1 MRAIYIRRPGGPGVL
16 EVRDAADPTPG
27 GNDLV
32 IRVRAA
38 GINFADVLARQGIYP
53 DAPPYP
59 CVVGYEVAGVV
70 ESAGSAALRSW
81 IGKEVLAL
89 TNFGGYAEL
98 ARCDANYV
106 WEKPAGLSFETAAAI
121 PLNYITAWGLLVA
134 AGRVGKGDI
143 ALIHN
148 AGGGVGLAALEI
160 ARHFGATTIG
170 TASARKHDFLKARGL
185 DHAID
190 YTKGDWVKE
199 VRAITR
205 GKGVTIAI
213 DPLGGEN
220 WKKTYSV
227 LQPTGRM
234 GMFGISTAAKG
245 GGPLAKLELLKL
257 ALSTPLFHP
266 FKIIPANR
274 GVFGINIH
282 SMYGEHEKFTA
293 WMREILAGVE
303 AGWMRP
309 HVDRIY
315 KFDQAGE
322 AHAWIE
328 GRGNIGKVLL
338 IP

>member
-1 MRAIYIRRPGGPGVL
+1 MRAVYIRRPGRPEVL
-16 EVRDAADPTPG
+16 EVRDVAAPTQG

-38 GINFADVLARQGIYP
+38 GINFADVLARQGVYP

-59 CVVGYEVAGVV
+59 CVVGYEVAGIV
-70 ESAGSAALRSW
+70 ESAGKPALDHW

-89 TNFGGYAEL
+89 TDFGGYAEL
-98 ARCDANYV
+98 AACDANYV
-106 WEKPAGLSFETAAAI
+106 WEKPAGLSFETAASI
-121 PLNYITAWGLLVA
+121 PLNYITAWALLVA
-134 AGRVGKGDI
+134 SGRVGKGDTV
-143 ALIHN
+143 LIHN
-148 AGGGVGLAALEI
+148 AGGGVGLAAIDI

-170 TASARKHDFLKARGL
+170 TASARKHDFLKSRGL

-190 YTKGDWVKE
+190 YTRGDWVKE

-205 GKGVTIAI
+205 GQGVNLAI
-213 DPLGGEN
+213 DPLGGSS
-220 WKKTYSV
+220 WKKSYSV
-227 LQPTGRM
+227 LQATGRL
-234 GMFGISTAAKG
+234 GMFGISTAADG
-245 GGPLAKLELLKL
+245 GGPFANLNLLKL
-257 ALSTPLFHP
+257 AASTPLFHP
-266 FKIIPANR
+266 FKIVTGNR
-274 GVFGINIH
+274 GIFGVNIH

-293 WMREILAGVE
+293 WMREILAGVA
-303 AGWMRP
+303 AGWARP

-338 IP
+338 VP